1 MTGQVTGHDRTGDR
15 ATDRAGDR
23 ASDQAWTGP
32 GDRAGPRAPFFL
44 RTLAVVD
51 WTLHEPSKHRGFQL
65 SEQTRLTETRPLWPI
80 WCQQSNRI

>member
-1 MTGQVTGHDRTGDR
+1 MTRQVTGHDWTGDRAGDR

-44 RTLAVVD
+44 RAPAAVQIAVVD
-51 WTLHEPSKHRGFQL
+51 WTLHEPSKNRGFQL
-65 SEQTRLTETRPLWPI
+65 SEQTTD
-80 WCQQSNRI
+80 

>member
-1 MTGQVTGHDRTGDR
+1 MTGQVTGHDRTGDRAGDR

-32 GDRAGPRAPFFL
+32 GDWAGPRAPFFL

-51 WTLHEPSKHRGFQL
+51 WTLHEPSKNSGFQL
-65 SEQTRLTETRPLWPI
+65 S
-80 WCQQSNRI
+80 